1 MPLVAVP
8 SVKVGVTVSPRGT
21 ALSSVS
27 VNIIRSPSV
36 AEASLTVTDGGP
48 SLSTIVPVAVATCV
62 PDVWSSLTVKV
73 SFSSSSLSPIVATVK
88 VFVSPAVPAKVTLAF
103 TR

>member
-1 MPLVAVP
+1 MPFVAVP

-36 AEASLTVTDGGP
+36 AEASVTLTAGGP
-48 SLSTIVPVAVATCV
+48 SSSRIVPVAVATCV
-62 PDVWSSLTVKV
+62 PDALSLMVKV
-73 SFSSSSLSPIVATVK
+73 SSSSSSSSSIVATVK
-88 VFVSPAVPAKVTLAF
+88 VFVSPAVPAKVGPVAV